1 MTDTDLLS
9 DSVEEYM
16 QAIHRMSQVP
26 GGVSTSGLARRLGV
40 RPASVTGMLR
50 KLADMGW
57 ITYRRYHDI
66 ALTPAGDE
74 LANELLRRHRL
85 TERLLTDVLDVP
97 LEDAHGEACR
107 LEHAVSP
114 QLESRIAQKLG
125 RPDVCPHGH
134 PLDVDAD
141 DATVSLAEAPAKR
154 QLTVV
159 RLEEESAEVVRYLAE
174 RNLLPGVGVEIDSRE
189 PLGDA
194 VVLDVEGEPLTVS
207 AELAATIRVTP
218 SGKGR

>member
-16 QAIHRMSQVP
+16 QAIHRLSQVP

-40 RPASVTGMLR
+40 KPASVTGMLR
-50 KLADMGW
+50 KLADMGL
-57 ITYRRYHDI
+57 IAYRRYHNI

-114 QLESRIAQKLG
+114 QLEGRIARKLG
-125 RPDVCPHGH
+125 EPDVCPHGH

-141 DATVSLAEAPAKR
+141 DATVSLAEAPIKKR
-154 QLTVV
+154 LTVV
-159 RLEEESAEVVRYLAE
+159 RLEEESAEVVRYLTE
-174 RNLLPGVGVEIDSRE
+174 RNLLPGVRVEIDSRE
-189 PLGDA
+189 PLGEA
-194 VVLDVEGEPLTVS
+194 VVLDVEGKTLTMS
-207 AELAATIRVTP
+207 AELAATIRVRP
-218 SGKGR
+218 SGRGR